1 MDTDEHLKFPIGID
15 QSSNRSKNY
24 FTSVKRSDLLWEL
37 KMLPSEVEYSII
49 NLDADQLATPY
60 RPNGWTVNQVV
71 HHLADSHIHAYT
83 RFKLAVTEENPVIKP
98 YDQEAWAMLPD
109 NKLPINFSLTL
120 LHSLHA
126 RWWALVDKF
135 GDEEWEK
142 TIFHPEKGRKITLR
156 ELLDS
161 YVWHGKH
168 HTAHISQLRKR
179 NNW

>member
-1 MDTDEHLKFPIGID
+1 MDTDEHLKYPIGTD

-24 FTSVKRSDLLWEL
+24 FTSIKRSDLLWEL
-37 KMLPSEVEYSII
+37 KMLPSELEYSII
-49 NLDADQLATPY
+49 NLDADELATPY

-71 HHLADSHIHAYT
+71 HHLADSHMHAYT

-98 YDQEAWAMLPD
+98 YDQDAWALLPD

-142 TIFHPEKGRKITLR
+142 TIFHPEKSRKITLR